1 MNKSKRPNIELKNA
15 IKTERARRKSRA
27 EQFER

>member
-1 MNKSKRPNIELKNA
+1 MNKSNRPNIELKNA
-15 IKTERARRKSRA
+15 TKIERAGQKSRA